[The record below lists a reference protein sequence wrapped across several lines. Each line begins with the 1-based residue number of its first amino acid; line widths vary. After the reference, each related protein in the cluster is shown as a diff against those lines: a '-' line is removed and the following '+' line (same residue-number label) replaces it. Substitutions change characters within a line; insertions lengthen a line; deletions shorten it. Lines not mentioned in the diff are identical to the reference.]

1 MIRKAVFPVAGLG
14 TRMLPATK
22 VIPKEML
29 CVVDRPAIQYVVEEA
44 VEAGLSEI
52 IFVISR
58 GKEAILDH
66 FDLSPELETE
76 LEARK
81 KTALLEKVRRVSAL
95 VESLSAVRQKKALGL
110 GHAVLTAAPLVGKE
124 PFAVLLGDDLVQA
137 EVPCIKQLADK
148 ALELKASVV
157 AVERLPREKVS
168 LYGVISGED
177 LGGGL
182 WRVQG
187 VVEKPRPEEAPS
199 ELAII
204 GRYVF
209 FPEIF
214 EYLRRIPRGAG
225 GEYQLTDAVAA
236 MIADGRPVYALEF
249 QGTRFDTGNKLGFVK
264 TILAYALRDPEIGEE
279 LRRYLRE
286 DLALL

>member
-1 MIRKAVFPVAGLG
+1 VIRKAVFPVAGLG

>member
-1 MIRKAVFPVAGLG
+1 MIRKAVLPVAGLG

-44 VEAGLSEI
+44 VAAGLAEI

-58 GKEAILDH
+58 GKETILDH
-66 FDLSPELETE
+66 FDISPELEAE
-76 LEARK
+76 LEARG
-81 KTALLEKVRRVSAL
+81 KTALLEKVRRVSSL
-95 VESLSAVRQKKALGL
+95 VESLSAVRQKRALGL
-110 GHAVLTAAPLVGKE
+110 GHAILTAAPLVGDE

-137 EVPCIKQLADK
+137 EVPCIKQLVEK
-148 ALELKASVV
+148 ALELKAPVI

-168 LYGVISGED
+168 LYGVIAGEEIEK
-177 LGGGL
+177 GL
-182 WRVQG
+182 WRLSG

-209 FPEIF
+209 YPEIF
-214 EYLRRIPRGAG
+214 DYLRRTPFGAG
-225 GEYQLTDAVAA
+225 GELQLTDAVAA
-236 MIADGRPVYALEF
+236 MIAEGRPVYALEF
-249 QGTRFDTGNKLGFVK
+249 KGTRFDTGNKLGFVK
-264 TILAYALRDPEIGEE
+264 TVLAYALQDPEIGEE
-279 LRRYLRE
+279 LREYLQT
-286 DLALL
+286 LL

>member
-1 MIRKAVFPVAGLG
+1 
-14 TRMLPATK
+14 MLPATK